1 MSGLRNLTTLALLG
15 ILMVPPHWCC
25 FIAWG
30 VHGGPECCRSQA
42 PLQFVASDNTATS
55 PCCRK
60 SSAEDSDGAIAWRR
74 ESPGQ
79 LPCACCTQIREAI
92 AKESSAWNASLDVA
106 PSATILAPSLDG
118 RSVAVSTLSRLPSTA
133 RSLQITLCR
142 WLC

>member
-1 MSGLRNLTTLALLG
+1 MLGLRNLTTLALLG
-15 ILMVPPHWCC
+15 ILLVPPHWCC

-30 VHGGPECCRSQA
+30 VHGGPECCRSQS
-42 PLQFVASDNTATS
+42 PLEMVAADDEPTS

-60 SSAEDSDGAIAWRR
+60 SKSPECDKALAWRH
-74 ESPGQ
+74 EPTGK

-92 AKESSAWNASLDVA
+92 SKESSAWNVVLGVA
-106 PSATILAPSLDG
+106 PSVMIVAPTLDIGSVSIATVTRP
-118 RSVAVSTLSRLPSTA
+118 PSTA